1 MAMLEFIVLGE
12 IPGTN
17 LYITFSQV
25 LIIAAILLIA
35 SELRIQLQRKSMLRI
50 AQLFINRT
58 AL

>member
-1 MAMLEFIVLGE
+1 MLEFIVLGE

-25 LIIAAILLIA
+25 LIIAAVLLIA
-35 SELRIQLQRKSMLRI
+35 SELRIRLQRKNLLRI

>member
-1 MAMLEFIVLGE
+1 MLEFIVLGE

-35 SELRIQLQRKSMLRI
+35 SELRIRLQRKSMLRI